1 MPVVVDSD
9 ERRTAVV
16 SAAAELIVEG
26 GLNAVTFRNIAA
38 RLGFSTTVIS
48 HYFRDKTDVLRA
60 TYQHVVAEA
69 VMHREQVLAGQNA
82 SPVRVLEEVLPVADT
97 QRRIWTVWLCFWTAA
112 LFDKTLLEEHRRGL
126 AGTRERLRLHFLA
139 EGEPAER
146 AEQAAEDLAQERC
159 RRCSTPPTGLRNV
172 SVPPIGVRPSGSRPC
187 RKPRVEPASGRV
199 RRVLVVP
206 LVTLSKNILQCKKC
220 LRTDR
225 RFRQSKK
232 LRTISSGTRWGW
244 SRPGTKV
251 MRHSG
256 WKCALGCGTIFRS
269 RSHIATRSST

>member
-1 MPVVVDSD
+1 MLYNRCFITFDAISLWKWNDKMPVVVDSD

-126 AGTRERLRLHFLA
+126 AGTRERLRRHFLA
-139 EGEPAER
+139 EGELAER
-146 AEQAAEDLAQERC
+146 AEQAAEDLAQAIFGIAVQALFDPAYWSPERQRAAY
-159 RRCSTPPTGLRNV
+159 RRAA
-172 SVPPIGVRPSGSRPC
+172 VRIAALPQT
-187 RKPRVEPASGRV
+187 AS
-199 RRVLVVP
+199 
-206 LVTLSKNILQCKKC
+206 
-220 LRTDR
+220 
-225 RFRQSKK
+225 
-232 LRTISSGTRWGW
+232 
-244 SRPGTKV
+244 
-251 MRHSG
+251 
-256 WKCALGCGTIFRS
+256 
-269 RSHIATRSST
+269 